1 MRALLI
7 LPALAVCGGLLA
19 EPAAAEDNHFLGQ
32 WQWSKERSK
41 LAPNEPAPRDVKANI
56 QTADGG
62 AIRWTADLVDQT
74 GQKHSESFNGKPDG
88 SFYPVQGAGQG
99 VTASFKWNGGA
110 LESVFRHTS
119 GGSDSQS
126 CHVEANKDDGVQR
139 HVDGRPWHER
149 ELRRRLRAHVAP
161 RGSSASCASAGCT

>member
-1 MRALLI
+1 MALIPEDKMRALLI

-41 LAPNEPAPRDVKANI
+41 LAPDEPAPRDVKANI

-88 SFYPVQGAGQG
+88 TFYPVQGAGQG

-126 CHVEANKDDGVQR
+126 CHVEANNKTMVCNGTWT
-139 HVDGRPWHER
+139 DGRGAKESYIDVYER
-149 ELRRRLRAHVAP
+149 M
-161 RGSSASCASAGCT
+161 